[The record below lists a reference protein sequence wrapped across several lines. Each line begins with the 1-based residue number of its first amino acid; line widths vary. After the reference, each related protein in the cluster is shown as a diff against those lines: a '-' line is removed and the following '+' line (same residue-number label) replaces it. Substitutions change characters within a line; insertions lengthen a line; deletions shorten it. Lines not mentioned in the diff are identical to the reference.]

1 MTEDGRIPKIFP
13 DDIVLTKI
21 YLIRDNKVMI
31 DKDLA
36 ELYGIETKRLKEA
49 VRRNRKRFPEDFMF
63 EMSKEELENWRTQ
76 FATSNSER
84 MGLRYPPFC
93 FTEQGVTMLSCILKS
108 ERAIYVNIQ
117 IVRVFSRMRE
127 LLITNKDILQKL
139 LDLENKGIEH
149 DKKIKLIFEYLQQLS
164 NSEAEK
170 KGIQGPSTHWIQK
183 IDTEKPC
190 APACKI

>member
-1 MTEDGRIPKIFP
+1 MTGDGRIPKIFP

-21 YLIRDNKVMI
+21 YFIRDNKVMI

-63 EMSKEELENWRTQ
+63 EMSKEELKNWRTQ

-84 MGLRYPPFC
+84 MGFRYPPFC
-93 FTEQGVTMLSCILKS
+93 FTEQGVTMLSCTLNS
-108 ERAIYVNIQ
+108 ERAIHVNIQ

-127 LLITNKDILQKL
+127 LLIKNKDYV
-139 LDLENKGIEH
+139 
-149 DKKIKLIFEYLQQLS
+149 KIA
-164 NSEAEK
+164 SESLGLFIVLTIRGEK
-170 KGIQGPSTHWIQK
+170 QTS
-183 IDTEKPC
+183 
-190 APACKI
+190 

>member
-1 MTEDGRIPKIFP
+1 MTEDDRIPKIFP

-93 FTEQGVTMLSCILKS
+93 FTEQGVTMLSCVLNS
-108 ERAIYVNIQ
+108 ERAIHVNIQ
-117 IVRVFSRMRE
+117 IVRVFSRTRE

-139 LDLENKGIEH
+139 MNLESKGIEH

-164 NSEAEK
+164 NSESERKVFNKRPRIGFK
-170 KGIQGPSTHWIQK
+170 K
-183 IDTEKPC
+183 
-190 APACKI
+190 

>member
-1 MTEDGRIPKIFP
+1 MTEDERIPKIFP
-13 DDIVLTKI
+13 DDVVLTKI
-21 YLIRDNKVMI
+21 YLIRDLKVMI

-63 EMSKEELENWRTQ
+63 EMSKEELKNWRTQ

-93 FTEQGVTMLSCILKS
+93 FTEQGVTMLSCVLNS
-108 ERAIYVNIQ
+108 ERAIHVNIQ

-139 LDLENKGIEH
+139 MDLESQGIQH
-149 DKKIKLIFEYLQQLS
+149 DKKIKLIFEYLQQLR
-164 NSEAEK
+164 NSESERKEFNKRPRIGFK
-170 KGIQGPSTHWIQK
+170 K
-183 IDTEKPC
+183 
-190 APACKI
+190 

>member
-1 MTEDGRIPKIFP
+1 MTEDDRIPNVFP

-93 FTEQGVTMLSCILKS
+93 FTEQGVTMLSCVLNS
-108 ERAIYVNIQ
+108 ERAIHVNIQ

-139 LDLENKGIEH
+139 LDLESKGIEH
-149 DKKIKLIFEYLQQLS
+149 DKKIILIFEYLQQLR
-164 NSEAEK
+164 NSESERKEFNKRPRVGFK
-170 KGIQGPSTHWIQK
+170 K
-183 IDTEKPC
+183 
-190 APACKI
+190 

>member
-21 YLIRDNKVMI
+21 YLIGDNKVMI
-31 DKDLA
+31 DKDVA

-93 FTEQGVTMLSCILKS
+93 FTELCKDLHNSV
-108 ERAIYVNIQ
+108 YV
-117 IVRVFSRMRE
+117 
-127 LLITNKDILQKL
+127 
-139 LDLENKGIEH
+139 
-149 DKKIKLIFEYLQQLS
+149 IK
-164 NSEAEK
+164 
-170 KGIQGPSTHWIQK
+170 
-183 IDTEKPC
+183 
-190 APACKI
+190 

>member
-1 MTEDGRIPKIFP
+1 MTEDRKISKIFP
-13 DDIVLTKI
+13 DDVVLTKI
-21 YLIRDNKVMI
+21 YLIRDHKVMI

-93 FTEQGVTMLSCILKS
+93 FTEQGMTMLSCVLNS
-108 ERAIYVNIQ
+108 ERAIHVNIQ

-127 LLITNKDILQKL
+127 LLITNKDILQML
-139 LDLENKGIEH
+139 IDLESKGMDH
-149 DKKIKLIFEYLQQLS
+149 DRKINLIFKYLQQLRK
-164 NSEAEK
+164 SE
-170 KGIQGPSTHWIQK
+170 
-183 IDTEKPC
+183 TEKQEIKQRPRIGFK
-190 APACKI
+190 P